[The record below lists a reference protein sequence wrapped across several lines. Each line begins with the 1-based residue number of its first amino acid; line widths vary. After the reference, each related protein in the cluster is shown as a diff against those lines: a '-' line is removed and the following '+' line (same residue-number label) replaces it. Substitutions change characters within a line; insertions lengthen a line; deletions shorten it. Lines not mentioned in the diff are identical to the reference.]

1 MLLTKPAKS
10 PRARARRAFTREDI
24 SSRLLDVELATVGA
38 LRSLQMDL
46 DKDSGIPLDTALR
59 DARRALKK

>member
-1 MLLTKPAKS
+1 MLITKRAKPS
-10 PRARARRAFTREDI
+10 RSHAKRTFPRKDI

-46 DKDSGIPLDTALR
+46 ENDSGIPLESALR
-59 DARRALKK
+59 DARRALKR